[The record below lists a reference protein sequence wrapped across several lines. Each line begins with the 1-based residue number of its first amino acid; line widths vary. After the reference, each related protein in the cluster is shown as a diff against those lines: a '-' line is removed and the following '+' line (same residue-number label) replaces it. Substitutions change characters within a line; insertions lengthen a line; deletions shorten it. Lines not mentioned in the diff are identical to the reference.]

1 MQNFQAFQTVDKENL
16 ESRIVSIGGE
26 LEIANYQNTFFFSG
40 LMTDVNVW
48 DRTLSTNELQDFG
61 LSCSDQLYRLSPP
74 TLINWQN
81 VTTENHSGSITRF
94 NVSREETCLRSDD
107 RVLLFKHPIPFEK
120 SFSLCGNLGGKLYL
134 PETKTEF
141 QKFLSQVTDPG
152 EYLGL

>member
-26 LEIANYQNTFFFSG
+26 LEIANYQNTFFSG

-48 DRTLSTNELQDFG
+48 DQTLSTNELQDFG

-141 QKFLSQVTDPG
+141 QKFLSQVTNPG